1 MLASLVNE
9 YHRTDNHWALM
20 VTKNLDILTEKNKE
34 TAKYFSSRIETNKI
48 SGFDNVFCTDGYSM
62 ECIIDITNNL
72 IDINNKQKI
81 HYPNVD
87 VNGATIFCS
96 YAEGWAKDDFF
107 EALHNIIDLLQLQGK
122 IVYTTGS
129 VNIEECYDKF
139 CKKYNKTQKMICK
152 YNGSPLFF
160 QIDNKNYALPKEAI
174 EELTF
179 ENKKLFCTFNWNA
192 WSHRLALIALLNHY
206 NLIDDGYIS
215 SPTKTKYNYD
225 PENDFSTIK
234 YGCLNYINQL
244 PDSEQILNNLEK
256 LKSIYPL
263 KIDDRSKYTHTDQPL
278 TQTELKMPMLKA
290 RINSIFEV
298 VSETRWF
305 GEHFLSEKTFNPVA
319 LGKPVIILA
328 ASGMLKSFRK
338 LGFKTFNGYVDESYD
353 NIENDAERTLAIVK
367 ELVRLKNMRNNN
379 TTDFNSLV
387 ENCDVIAQYNLEFF
401 INNAAYPKNLYF
413 RYDDYTRFIELC

>member
-1 MLASLVNE
+1 
-9 YHRTDNHWALM
+9 
-20 VTKNLDILTEKNKE
+20 
-34 TAKYFSSRIETNKI
+34 
-48 SGFDNVFCTDGYSM
+48 
-62 ECIIDITNNL
+62 
-72 IDINNKQKI
+72 
-81 HYPNVD
+81 
-87 VNGATIFCS
+87 
-96 YAEGWAKDDFF
+96 
-107 EALHNIIDLLQLQGK
+107 
-122 IVYTTGS
+122 
-129 VNIEECYDKF
+129 
-139 CKKYNKTQKMICK
+139 
-152 YNGSPLFF
+152 
-160 QIDNKNYALPKEAI
+160 
-174 EELTF
+174 
-179 ENKKLFCTFNWNA
+179 
-192 WSHRLALIALLNHY
+192 
-206 NLIDDGYIS
+206 
-215 SPTKTKYNYD
+215 
-225 PENDFSTIK
+225 
-234 YGCLNYINQL
+234 
-244 PDSEQILNNLEK
+244 
-256 LKSIYPL
+256 L

-305 GEHFLSEKTFNPVA
+305 GEHFLSEKTFNPIA

-413 RYDDYTRFIELC
+413 QYDDYTRFIELC